1 MTHIPDH
8 HIEQA
13 LRFGYDPEQ
22 EAQLVHDNSAIPMVK
37 RDTLEGVCVGLMW
50 ATNVH
55 DDPEYDLAS
64 AMAGV
69 DAILTH
75 ENVTLVELAVRLMR
89 DVLGT

>member
-55 DDPEYDLAS
+55 DDPECG
-64 AMAGV
+64 M
-69 DAILTH
+69 H
-75 ENVTLVELAVRLMR
+75 
-89 DVLGT
+89 GTTNTSLHARNRE